1 MNYSDNYPAGAAN
14 DPRAPYNQ
22 VDPEAVAFN
31 VAATFTLVKTF
42 ELMTVQYEGGE
53 TDDEGYVE
61 PYDTLGVDWKDE
73 FEKQQYNPVELLEK
87 LADIVEQNLDAI
99 GNKLLLQHPAW
110 RTGYLTTEL
119 RRYKG
124 MIECARG
131 WKITEENYEEV

>member
-1 MNYSDNYPAGAAN
+1 MSYSDNYPAGAAN

-22 VDPEAVAFN
+22 VDPPAVAFD
-31 VAATFTLVKTF
+31 VAATFTLEKTV
-42 ELMTVQYEGGE
+42 ELTTVQYEGGE

-61 PYDTLGVDWKDE
+61 PYDTLWVDWKDE

-87 LADIVEQNLDAI
+87 LADIVEQNLDVI
-99 GNKLLLQHPAW
+99 RHKLLYLHPNW
-110 RTGYLTTEL
+110 RTGYLTTEM

-131 WKITEENYEEV
+131 WKITEESYEE

>member
-1 MNYSDNYPAGAAN
+1 MSYSDNYPAGAAN

-31 VAATFTLVKTF
+31 VAATFTLEKTV
-42 ELMTVQYEGGE
+42 ELTTVQYEGGE
-53 TDDEGYVE
+53 TDDEGYTE

-87 LADIVEQNLDAI
+87 LADIVEQNLDVI
-99 GNKLLLQHPAW
+99 RHKLLYLHPNW
-110 RTGYLTTEL
+110 RTGYLTTEM

-131 WKITEENYEEV
+131 WKITEESYEE

>member
-1 MNYSDNYPAGAAN
+1 MSYSDNYPAGAAN

-31 VAATFTLVKTF
+31 VAATFTLEKTV
-42 ELMTVQYEGGE
+42 ELTTVQYEGGE
-53 TDDEGYVE
+53 TDDEGYTE

-87 LADIVEQNLDAI
+87 LADIVEQNLDVI
-99 GNKLLLQHPAW
+99 RSKLLYLHPEW
-110 RTGYLTTEL
+110 RTGYLTTEI

-131 WKITEENYEEV
+131 WKIMEESYE

>member
-1 MNYSDNYPAGAAN
+1 MSYSDNYPAGAAN

-22 VDPEAVAFN
+22 VEPEAVAFN
-31 VAATFTLVKTF
+31 VSATFTLEKTF

-53 TDDEGYVE
+53 TDDEGYTE
-61 PYDTLGVDWKDE
+61 PYDTLGVNWKDE
-73 FEKQQYNPVELLEK
+73 YKEQQYNPVELLEK
-87 LADIVEQNLDAI
+87 LADIVEQNFDVI

-124 MIECARG
+124 MIDCARG

>member
-1 MNYSDNYPAGAAN
+1 MSYSDNYPAGAAN

-22 VDPEAVAFN
+22 VDPPAVAFN
-31 VAATFTLVKTF
+31 VAASFTLEKTF
-42 ELMTVQYEGGE
+42 ELTTVQYEGGE

-73 FEKQQYNPVELLEK
+73 FEEQQYNPVELLEK
-87 LADIVEQNLDAI
+87 LADIVEQNLDVI
-99 GNKLLLQHPAW
+99 RHKLLYLHPEW
-110 RTGYLTTEL
+110 RTGYLTTEM

-131 WKITEENYEEV
+131 WKITEESYE

>member
-1 MNYSDNYPAGAAN
+1 MSYSDNYPAGAAN

-22 VDPEAVAFN
+22 VDPPAVAFN
-31 VAATFTLVKTF
+31 VAATFTLEKTV
-42 ELMTVQYEGGE
+42 ELTTVQYEGGE

-73 FEKQQYNPVELLEK
+73 YKEQQYNPVELLEK
-87 LADIVEQNLDAI
+87 LADLVEQNLDVI
-99 GNKLLLQHPAW
+99 RHKLLYLHPNW
-110 RTGYLTTEL
+110 RTGYLTTEM

-131 WKITEENYEEV
+131 WKITEESYEE

>member
-1 MNYSDNYPAGAAN
+1 MSYSDNYPAGAAN

-31 VAATFTLVKTF
+31 VAATFTLEKTV
-42 ELMTVQYEGGE
+42 ELTTVQYEGGE
-53 TDDEGYVE
+53 TDDEGYTE

-87 LADIVEQNLDAI
+87 LADIVEQNLDVI
-99 GNKLLLQHPAW
+99 RSKLLYLHPNW
-110 RTGYLTTEL
+110 RTGYLTTEM

-131 WKITEENYEEV
+131 WKIMEEGYEET

>member
-1 MNYSDNYPAGAAN
+1 MSYADNYPAGAAN

-22 VDPEAVAFN
+22 VDPEAVGFN
-31 VAATFTLVKTF
+31 VSATFTLEKTF

-53 TDDEGYVE
+53 TDEEGYVE
-61 PYDTLGVDWKDE
+61 PYDTLQVDWKDE
-73 FEKQQYNPVELLEK
+73 YKEQQYTPVELLEK
-87 LADIVEQNLDAI
+87 LADIVEQNFDVI
-99 GNKLLLQHPAW
+99 GNKLLQQHPAW

-124 MIECARG
+124 MIECARS